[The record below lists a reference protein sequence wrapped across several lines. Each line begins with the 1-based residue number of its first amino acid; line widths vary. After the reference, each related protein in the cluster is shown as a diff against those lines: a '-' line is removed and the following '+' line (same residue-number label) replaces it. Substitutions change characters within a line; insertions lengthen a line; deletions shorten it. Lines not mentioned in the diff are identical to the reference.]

1 VERPSSSLF
10 ALIVDRPVAVLMI
23 FTAVAVFGQVSFLQ
37 LPVNLMPDLSYPT
50 LTVRT
55 EYPGAAPE
63 EVEAQISRPVEEAVS
78 TADGLV
84 RLESRS
90 RAESSDVV
98 LEFGWGADMNQ
109 AAQSVR
115 ERLQQT
121 FLPDE
126 ARRPLLLRYDPSLD
140 PILRV
145 ALALDPSADG
155 GPEGEAALLMLREVA
170 EDTLKPRLEAM
181 DGVAAVKV
189 RGGLERQILVEVRE
203 DWLAAR
209 RLTLEQVRGAL
220 ATENVNIAG
229 GAIREGDTEYLIR
242 TLNEFS
248 RIDELQALQIRRSDG
263 QLVRLDEVAEIHEA
277 HKDREVVSHLD
288 GQEAVELEVHK
299 EADAN
304 IVSVARAVKERL
316 GVDAAPVQ
324 TVPEGMPRG
333 PPTLAE
339 QLPEFLS
346 LKVLD
351 DQAAF
356 IEAAVSNLGA
366 TAALGGLLAISV
378 LFLFLRDLRATAIIG
393 TAIPI
398 SIVCTF
404 APLYLFDVSLNL
416 MSLGGLALGI
426 GMLVDNAV
434 VVLESIHVQGEQ
446 GASRRDAA
454 EAGVREVAAAV
465 VASTLTTVAVFLP
478 IAYVEGIAGQL
489 FRDLALAVV
498 CSLLASLLVALVFVP
513 MLAARRVPI
522 PRVGATDARAFP
534 VRFGSWPQLKAS
546 VAWDKERAWRWVMLP
561 YQAVRFLIR
570 GLLELLVLLLV
581 VPLLYLG
588 RVLFLVAGVVL
599 PRLHGGAL
607 WVAERFGT
615 LYDRLDRRYPAALTW
630 ALRSPATVLG
640 WAIVLLTA
648 SVYGA
653 TTVGTELIP
662 EVHQGRFTVE
672 AALPVGTPLDRTVSV
687 LAEVEE
693 TLADHPEIASVYAA
707 IGSERRADARPDEG
721 EHTARLLVQLAGS
734 GDLAE
739 RQDRVMAEVRDTL
752 ATLPRLTTRLRTPAL
767 FSFRTP
773 VEVVVVG
780 QDLDA
785 LRASADQVQQ
795 LTADQPG
802 LNDVRS
808 SLVSGFPE
816 IRVRYDRRLLDRFGL
831 GAAAVAESVR
841 DKVQGAEATRVRRG
855 DRKVDL
861 FVRLVEDDRESVAQ
875 LGRINV
881 NPSLDPPIP
890 LNAVATLEEGIGPSE
905 IRRIDQQRAAVVSAN
920 VVGFDLGTSGAALS
934 AALDGL
940 SLPDGVHIEVAGQ
953 SREMARSLGSLTF
966 ALGLAIFL
974 VYVIMASTFE
984 HLLHPLVILFSL
996 PLAAVGVVLGLI
1008 GTGTPLSVVVFI
1020 GLIVLAGVVVNN
1032 AIVLVDT
1039 INRQRSQLSALAAI
1053 ERAGRL
1059 RLRPILITTVT
1070 TVLGLLPLA
1079 LGLGEGAEI
1088 QQPLAL
1094 TLIAG
1099 LTSATLL
1106 TLVVIPVVY
1115 KLVNRVGAADRLPA
1129 GAAEGSA

>member
-1 VERPSSSLF
+1 LF
-10 ALIVDRPVAVLMI
+10 QLVVDRPVAVLMI
-23 FTAVAVFGQVSFLQ
+23 FCAVAVFGGVSLLQ

-63 EVEAQISRPVEEAVS
+63 EVEAQVSRPVEEALS

-90 RAESSDVV
+90 RAETSDVV
-98 LEFGWGADMNQ
+98 LEFAWGADMDQ
-109 AAQSVR
+109 ASQSVR
-115 ERLQQT
+115 ERMQQT
-121 FLPDE
+121 LLPDE

-145 ALALDPSADG
+145 ALALDPDAEG
-155 GPEGEAALLMLREVA
+155 APEGDRALLMLREVA
-170 EDTLKPRLEAM
+170 EEELKPKLEAM
-181 DGVAAVKV
+181 DGVAAVRV
-189 RGGLERQILVEVRE
+189 RGGLERQVLVEVRE

-209 RLTLEQVRGAL
+209 RLTLTQVRIAL
-220 ATENVNIAG
+220 SAENVNIAG

-248 RIDELQALQIRRSDG
+248 RLDELRELRIRRSDG
-263 QLVRLDEVAEIHEA
+263 ELVRLDEVAIVREA

-288 GQEAVELEVHK
+288 GQESVELEVHK

-304 IVSVARAVKERL
+304 IVAVARAVKDRL
-316 GVDAAPVQ
+316 GTGPQQAQDPQ
-324 TVPEGMPRG
+324 PGEGTRG
-333 PPTLAE
+333 PPRQQTLSE
-339 QLPEFLS
+339 QLPEYLT
-346 LKVLD
+346 LRVLD

-356 IEAAVSNLGA
+356 IEAAVSNLGV
-366 TAALGGLLAISV
+366 TAAFGGLLAISV

-404 APLYLFDVSLNL
+404 APLYLSDVSLNL

-434 VVLESIHVQGEQ
+434 VVLESIHVKGET
-446 GASRRDAA
+446 GLGRRDAA
-454 EAGVREVAAAV
+454 IAGVKDVAAAV
-465 VASTLTTVAVFLP
+465 TASTLTTVAVFLP
-478 IAYVEGIAGQL
+478 IAFVEGIAGQL
-489 FRDLALAVV
+489 FGDLALAVV
-498 CSLLASLLVALVFVP
+498 CSLLASLGVALIFVP
-513 MLAARRVPI
+513 MLAARRLPL
-522 PRVGATDARAFP
+522 PQVGPETRRRWPLRFGSPSQLAASWRWNRERRWRWVLLP
-534 VRFGSWPQLKAS
+534 YQLVRFGI
-546 VAWDKERAWRWVMLP
+546 
-561 YQAVRFLIR
+561 RFV
-570 GLLELLVLLLV
+570 LELVAFLLLG
-581 VPLLYLG
+581 PLLYVGRLVLWLLG
-588 RVLFLVAGVVL
+588 HAL
-599 PRLHGGAL
+599 PAAHRLSLAI
-607 WVAERFGT
+607 AETFGR
-615 LYDRLDRRYPAALTW
+615 LYDRLDARYPALLGW
-630 ALRSPATVLG
+630 SLDHPGTVLG
-640 WAIVLLTA
+640 WSAVLLVA
-648 SVYGA
+648 AVYGLGA
-653 TTVGTELIP
+653 AGSELIP
-662 EVHQGRFTVE
+662 EVHQGRFTVD
-672 AALPVGTPLDRTVSV
+672 AALPVGTPLDRTVAV
-687 LAEVEE
+687 ATEAEA
-693 TLADHPEIASVYAA
+693 LLRGHPEVASVYSA

-721 EHTARLLVQLAGS
+721 EHTARMLVELSPG
-734 GDLAE
+734 GDLEE
-739 RQDRVMAEVRDTL
+739 RQERVMVEVRALLEDI
-752 ATLPRLTTRLRTPAL
+752 PRLDTRLRAPAL

-773 VEVVVVG
+773 VEVVVYG
-780 QDLDA
+780 QDLEA
-785 LRASADQVQQ
+785 LRAVSGQVVE
-795 LTADQPG
+795 TISDQPG
-802 LNDVRS
+802 LSDVRS
-808 SLVSGFPE
+808 SLVRGFPE
-816 IRVRYDRRLLDRFGL
+816 IRVRYTRALLDRFGL
-831 GAAAVAESVR
+831 DASSVAESVR

-861 FVRLVEDDRESVAQ
+861 VVRLVEQDRESVAR

-890 LNAVATLEEGIGPSE
+890 LDAVAVLDEGIGPSE

-920 VVGFDLGTSGAALS
+920 VVGFDLGTMGVALGDT
-934 AALDGL
+934 LDGL
-940 SLPDGVHIEVAGQ
+940 ALPEGVSVEVAGQ
-953 SREMARSLGSLTF
+953 SREMERSLGSLTF

-996 PLAAVGVVLGLI
+996 PLAVVGVVLGLLA
-1008 GTGTPLSVVVFI
+1008 TGTPLSVVVFI

-1039 INRQRSQLSALAAI
+1039 INRQREHLAAPEAI
-1053 ERAGRL
+1053 ERAAQL

-1079 LGLGEGAEI
+1079 LGFGEGAEI

-1106 TLVVIPVVY
+1106 TLVVIPVAY
-1115 KLVNRVGAADRLPA
+1115 RLIEVRPRQP
-1129 GAAEGSA
+1129 SPS